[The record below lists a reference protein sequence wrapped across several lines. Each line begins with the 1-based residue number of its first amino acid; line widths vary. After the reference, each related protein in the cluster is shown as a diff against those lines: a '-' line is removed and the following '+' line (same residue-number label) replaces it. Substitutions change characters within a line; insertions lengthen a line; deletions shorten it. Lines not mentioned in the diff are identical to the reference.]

1 MRLSQES
8 RIEWRNN
15 YLLLNLIFLPYPTTF
30 NYLKPSF
37 LLWNT
42 VCKKKLS
49 MLIRANEL
57 KHTLSFYNSP
67 YSCNTFKTCS
77 NSSGINANTSLNDIL
92 NNEAIMKTIMAY
104 CPDNIEQLINTYRN
118 FSKMSDMLG
127 MMDMFNNASGDNS
140 FNNVNSSGFNNA
152 SSNEFNNNNSND
164 NSEFSNFNNNTG
176 SGGFNNI
183 NINNILNS
191 SQKDMYNEYIKQLD
205 KLDFNDSNNYGSSNN
220 N

>member
-1 MRLSQES
+1 MAKQLPVTEFD
-8 RIEWRNN
+8 ILTLPG
-15 YLLLNLIFLPYPTTF
+15 YLQLFKALIPFMEYGMQ
-30 NYLKPSF
+30 
-37 LLWNT
+37 
-42 VCKKKLS
+42 KKLS

-92 NNEAIMKTIMAY
+92 NNEAIMKTILAY

-118 FSKMSDMLG
+118 FSKMSDMFG
-127 MMDMFNNASGDNS
+127 MMDM
-140 FNNVNSSGFNNA
+140 FNNA
-152 SSNEFNNNNSND
+152 SSNEFNNNN
-164 NSEFSNFNNNTG
+164 FNNNTG
-176 SGGFNNI
+176 SGEFNNI
-183 NINNILNS
+183 SINNILNS

-205 KLDFNDSNNYGSSNN
+205 KLDFNDGNNYGSSNN

>member
-1 MRLSQES
+1 
-8 RIEWRNN
+8 
-15 YLLLNLIFLPYPTTF
+15 
-30 NYLKPSF
+30 
-37 LLWNT
+37 
-42 VCKKKLS
+42 

-67 YSCNTFKTCS
+67 YSYNTFKTCS

-92 NNEAIMKTIMAY
+92 NNEAIMKTILAY

-118 FSKMSDMLG
+118 FSKMSDMFG
-127 MMDMFNNASGDNS
+127 MMDM
-140 FNNVNSSGFNNA
+140 FNNA

-164 NSEFSNFNNNTG
+164 NSEFNNFNNNTG
-176 SGGFNNI
+176 SGEFNNI
-183 NINNILNS
+183 SINNILNS

-205 KLDFNDSNNYGSSNN
+205 KLDFNDGNNYGSSNN

>member
-1 MRLSQES
+1 MAKQLPVTEFD
-8 RIEWRNN
+8 ILTLPD
-15 YLLLNLIFLPYPTTF
+15 YLQLFKALIPFMEYGMQ
-30 NYLKPSF
+30 
-37 LLWNT
+37 
-42 VCKKKLS
+42 KKLS

-140 FNNVNSSGFNNA
+140 FNNVNS
-152 SSNEFNNNNSND
+152 
-164 NSEFSNFNNNTG
+164 EFSIFNNNTG
-176 SGGFNNI
+176 SGGVNNI

>member
-1 MRLSQES
+1 MAKQLPVTEFD
-8 RIEWRNN
+8 ILTLPG
-15 YLLLNLIFLPYPTTF
+15 YLQLFKALIPFMEYGMQ
-30 NYLKPSF
+30 
-37 LLWNT
+37 
-42 VCKKKLS
+42 KKLS

-92 NNEAIMKTIMAY
+92 NNEAIMKTILAY

-118 FSKMSDMLG
+118 FSKMSDMFG
-127 MMDMFNNASGDNS
+127 MMDM
-140 FNNVNSSGFNNA
+140 FNNA
-152 SSNEFNNNNSND
+152 SSNEFNNNNSNN
-164 NSEFSNFNNNTG
+164 NSEFKNFNNNTG
-176 SGGFNNI
+176 SGEFNNI
-183 NINNILNS
+183 SINNILNS

-205 KLDFNDSNNYGSSNN
+205 KLDFNDGNNYGSSNN

>member
-1 MRLSQES
+1 MAKQLPVTEFD
-8 RIEWRNN
+8 ILTLPG
-15 YLLLNLIFLPYPTTF
+15 YLQLFKALIPFMEYGMQ
-30 NYLKPSF
+30 
-37 LLWNT
+37 
-42 VCKKKLS
+42 KKLS

-92 NNEAIMKTIMAY
+92 NNEAIMKTILAY

-118 FSKMSDMLG
+118 FS
-127 MMDMFNNASGDNS
+127 
-140 FNNVNSSGFNNA
+140 NNA

-164 NSEFSNFNNNTG
+164 NSEFNNFNNNTG
-176 SGGFNNI
+176 SGEFNNI
-183 NINNILNS
+183 SINNILNS

-205 KLDFNDSNNYGSSNN
+205 KLDFNDGNNYGSSNN

>member
-1 MRLSQES
+1 MAKQLPVTEFD
-8 RIEWRNN
+8 ILTLPG
-15 YLLLNLIFLPYPTTF
+15 YLQLFKALIPFMEYGMQ
-30 NYLKPSF
+30 
-37 LLWNT
+37 
-42 VCKKKLS
+42 KKLS

-92 NNEAIMKTIMAY
+92 NNEAIMKTILAY

-118 FSKMSDMLG
+118 FSKMSDMFG
-127 MMDMFNNASGDNS
+127 MMDM
-140 FNNVNSSGFNNA
+140 FNNA

-164 NSEFSNFNNNTG
+164 NSEFNNFNNTTG
-176 SGGFNNI
+176 SGEFNNI
-183 NINNILNS
+183 SINNILNS

-205 KLDFNDSNNYGSSNN
+205 KLDFNDGNNYGSSNN

>member
-1 MRLSQES
+1 MAKQLPVTEFD
-8 RIEWRNN
+8 ILTLPD
-15 YLLLNLIFLPYPTTF
+15 YLQLFKALIPFMEYGMQ
-30 NYLKPSF
+30 
-37 LLWNT
+37 
-42 VCKKKLS
+42 KKLS

-152 SSNEFNNNNSND
+152 SSNEFNNCPPI
-164 NSEFSNFNNNTG
+164 TCIG
-176 SGGFNNI
+176 
-183 NINNILNS
+183 
-191 SQKDMYNEYIKQLD
+191 
-205 KLDFNDSNNYGSSNN
+205 
-220 N
+220 

>member
-1 MRLSQES
+1 MAKQLPVTEFD
-8 RIEWRNN
+8 ILTLPG
-15 YLLLNLIFLPYPTTF
+15 YLQLFKALIPFMEYGMQ
-30 NYLKPSF
+30 
-37 LLWNT
+37 
-42 VCKKKLS
+42 KKLS

-92 NNEAIMKTIMAY
+92 NNEAIMKAIMAY

-127 MMDMFNNASGDNS
+127 MMDMFNNAS
-140 FNNVNSSGFNNA
+140 
-152 SSNEFNNNNSND
+152 SNEFNNNNSND
-164 NSEFSNFNNNTG
+164 NSEFSNFNNTTG

-205 KLDFNDSNNYGSSNN
+205 KLDFNDGNNYGSSNN

>member
-1 MRLSQES
+1 MAKQLPVTEFD
-8 RIEWRNN
+8 ILTLPG
-15 YLLLNLIFLPYPTTF
+15 YLQLFKALIPFMEYGMQ
-30 NYLKPSF
+30 
-37 LLWNT
+37 
-42 VCKKKLS
+42 KKLS

-92 NNEAIMKTIMAY
+92 NNEAIMKTILAY
-104 CPDNIEQLINTYRN
+104 CPDNIAQLINTYRN
-118 FSKMSDMLG
+118 FSKMSDMFG
-127 MMDMFNNASGDNS
+127 MMDM
-140 FNNVNSSGFNNA
+140 FNNA

-164 NSEFSNFNNNTG
+164 NSEFNNFNNTTG
-176 SGGFNNI
+176 SGEFNNI
-183 NINNILNS
+183 SINNILNS

-205 KLDFNDSNNYGSSNN
+205 KLDFNDGNNYGSSNN

>member
-1 MRLSQES
+1 MAKQLPVTEFD
-8 RIEWRNN
+8 ILTLPD
-15 YLLLNLIFLPYPTTF
+15 YLQLFKALIPFMEYGMQ
-30 NYLKPSF
+30 
-37 LLWNT
+37 
-42 VCKKKLS
+42 KKLS

-92 NNEAIMKTIMAY
+92 NNEAIMKTILAY

-118 FSKMSDMLG
+118 FSKMSDMFG
-127 MMDMFNNASGDNS
+127 MMDM
-140 FNNVNSSGFNNA
+140 FNNA

-164 NSEFSNFNNNTG
+164 NSEFNNFNNNTG
-176 SGGFNNI
+176 SGEFNNI
-183 NINNILNS
+183 SINNILNS

>member
-1 MRLSQES
+1 MAKQLPVTEFD
-8 RIEWRNN
+8 ILTIPD
-15 YLLLNLIFLPYPTTF
+15 YLQLFKALIPFMEYGMQ
-30 NYLKPSF
+30 KR
-37 LLWNT
+37 
-42 VCKKKLS
+42 LS

-118 FSKMSDMLG
+118 FSKMSDMFN

-140 FNNVNSSGFNNA
+140 FNNNAGSGGYNNENSS
-152 SSNEFNNNNSND
+152 
-164 NSEFSNFNNNTG
+164 
-176 SGGFNNI
+176 GFNNI
-183 NINNILNS
+183 NINNMLNS

-205 KLDFNDSNNYGSSNN
+205 KLDFSDGNNYGSNN
-220 N
+220 NN

>member
-1 MRLSQES
+1 MTKQLPVTEFD
-8 RIEWRNN
+8 ILTLPG
-15 YLLLNLIFLPYPTTF
+15 YLQLFKALIPFMEYGMQ
-30 NYLKPSF
+30 
-37 LLWNT
+37 
-42 VCKKKLS
+42 KKLS

-92 NNEAIMKTIMAY
+92 NNEAIMKTILAY

-118 FSKMSDMLG
+118 FSKMSDMFG
-127 MMDMFNNASGDNS
+127 MMDM
-140 FNNVNSSGFNNA
+140 FNNA
-152 SSNEFNNNNSND
+152 SSNEFNNNNSNN
-164 NSEFSNFNNNTG
+164 NSEFNNFNNNTG
-176 SGGFNNI
+176 SGEFNNI
-183 NINNILNS
+183 SINNILNS

-205 KLDFNDSNNYGSSNN
+205 KLDFNDGNNYGSSNN

>member
-1 MRLSQES
+1 MAKQLPVTEFD
-8 RIEWRNN
+8 ILTLPD
-15 YLLLNLIFLPYPTTF
+15 YLQLFKALIPFMEYGMQ
-30 NYLKPSF
+30 
-37 LLWNT
+37 
-42 VCKKKLS
+42 KKLS

-118 FSKMSDMLG
+118 FSKMSDMFG
-127 MMDMFNNASGDNS
+127 MMDM
-140 FNNVNSSGFNNA
+140 FNNA

-164 NSEFSNFNNNTG
+164 NSEFNNFNNNTG
-176 SGGFNNI
+176 SGEFNNI
-183 NINNILNS
+183 SINNILNS

-205 KLDFNDSNNYGSSNN
+205 KLDFNDGNNYGSSNN

>member
-1 MRLSQES
+1 MAKQLPVTEFD
-8 RIEWRNN
+8 ILTLPD
-15 YLLLNLIFLPYPTTF
+15 YLQLFKALIPFMEYGMQ
-30 NYLKPSF
+30 
-37 LLWNT
+37 
-42 VCKKKLS
+42 KKLS

-118 FSKMSDMLG
+118 FSKMSEMLG

-205 KLDFNDSNNYGSSNN
+205 KLDFNDGNNYGSSNN

>member
-1 MRLSQES
+1 MAKQLPVTEFD
-8 RIEWRNN
+8 ILTLPD
-15 YLLLNLIFLPYPTTF
+15 YLQLFKALIPFMEYGMQ
-30 NYLKPSF
+30 
-37 LLWNT
+37 
-42 VCKKKLS
+42 KKLS

-92 NNEAIMKTIMAY
+92 NNEAIMKTILAY

-118 FSKMSDMLG
+118 FSKMSDMFG
-127 MMDMFNNASGDNS
+127 MMDM
-140 FNNVNSSGFNNA
+140 FNNA
-152 SSNEFNNNNSND
+152 SSNEFNNNNSNN
-164 NSEFSNFNNNTG
+164 NSEFNNFNNNTG
-176 SGGFNNI
+176 SGEFNNI
-183 NINNILNS
+183 SINNILNS

-205 KLDFNDSNNYGSSNN
+205 KLDFNDGNNYGSSNN

>member
-1 MRLSQES
+1 
-8 RIEWRNN
+8 
-15 YLLLNLIFLPYPTTF
+15 
-30 NYLKPSF
+30 
-37 LLWNT
+37 
-42 VCKKKLS
+42 
-49 MLIRANEL
+49 
-57 KHTLSFYNSP
+57 
-67 YSCNTFKTCS
+67 
-77 NSSGINANTSLNDIL
+77 
-92 NNEAIMKTIMAY
+92 
-104 CPDNIEQLINTYRN
+104 
-118 FSKMSDMLG
+118 MLG

-152 SSNEFNNNNSND
+152 SSND

-205 KLDFNDSNNYGSSNN
+205 KLDFNDGNNYGSSNN

>member
-1 MRLSQES
+1 MAKQLPVTEFD
-8 RIEWRNN
+8 ILTLPG
-15 YLLLNLIFLPYPTTF
+15 YLQLFKALIPFMEYGMQ
-30 NYLKPSF
+30 
-37 LLWNT
+37 
-42 VCKKKLS
+42 KKLS

-77 NSSGINANTSLNDIL
+77 NSSGINATTSLNDIL
-92 NNEAIMKTIMAY
+92 NNEAIMKTILAY

-118 FSKMSDMLG
+118 FSKMSDMFG
-127 MMDMFNNASGDNS
+127 MMDM
-140 FNNVNSSGFNNA
+140 FNNA

-164 NSEFSNFNNNTG
+164 NSEFNNFNNNTG
-176 SGGFNNI
+176 PGEFNNI
-183 NINNILNS
+183 SINNILNS

-205 KLDFNDSNNYGSSNN
+205 KLDFNDGNNYGSSNN

>member
-1 MRLSQES
+1 MAKQLPVTEFD
-8 RIEWRNN
+8 ILTLPD
-15 YLLLNLIFLPYPTTF
+15 YLQLFKALIPFMEYGMQ
-30 NYLKPSF
+30 
-37 LLWNT
+37 
-42 VCKKKLS
+42 KKLS

-92 NNEAIMKTIMAY
+92 NNEAIMKTIM
-104 CPDNIEQLINTYRN
+104 
-118 FSKMSDMLG
+118 
-127 MMDMFNNASGDNS
+127 DMFNNASGDNS

-164 NSEFSNFNNNTG
+164 NSEFSNFNNTTG

>member
-1 MRLSQES
+1 MAKQLPVTEFD
-8 RIEWRNN
+8 ILTLPG
-15 YLLLNLIFLPYPTTF
+15 YLQLFKALIPFMEYGMQ
-30 NYLKPSF
+30 
-37 LLWNT
+37 
-42 VCKKKLS
+42 KKLS

-92 NNEAIMKTIMAY
+92 NNEAIMKTILAY

-118 FSKMSDMLG
+118 FSKMSDMFG
-127 MMDMFNNASGDNS
+127 MMDMFNNAS
-140 FNNVNSSGFNNA
+140 
-152 SSNEFNNNNSND
+152 SNKFNNNNSND
-164 NSEFSNFNNNTG
+164 NSEFNNFNNTTG
-176 SGGFNNI
+176 SGEFNNI
-183 NINNILNS
+183 SINNILNS

-205 KLDFNDSNNYGSSNN
+205 KLDFNDGNNYGSSNN

>member
-1 MRLSQES
+1 MAKQLPVTEFD
-8 RIEWRNN
+8 ILTLPD
-15 YLLLNLIFLPYPTTF
+15 YLQLFKALIPFMEYGMQ
-30 NYLKPSF
+30 
-37 LLWNT
+37 
-42 VCKKKLS
+42 KKLS

-92 NNEAIMKTIMAY
+92 NNEAIMKTILAY

-118 FSKMSDMLG
+118 FSKMSDMFG
-127 MMDMFNNASGDNS
+127 MMDM
-140 FNNVNSSGFNNA
+140 FNNA
-152 SSNEFNNNNSND
+152 SSNEFNNNNSNN
-164 NSEFSNFNNNTG
+164 NSEFNNFNNNTG
-176 SGGFNNI
+176 SGEFNNI
-183 NINNILNS
+183 SINNILNS

>member
-1 MRLSQES
+1 MAKQLPVTEFD
-8 RIEWRNN
+8 ILTLPG
-15 YLLLNLIFLPYPTTF
+15 YLQLFKALIPFMEYGMQ
-30 NYLKPSF
+30 
-37 LLWNT
+37 
-42 VCKKKLS
+42 KKLS

-92 NNEAIMKTIMAY
+92 NNEAIMKTILAY

-118 FSKMSDMLG
+118 FSKMSDMFG
-127 MMDMFNNASGDNS
+127 MMDM
-140 FNNVNSSGFNNA
+140 FNNA

-164 NSEFSNFNNNTG
+164 NSEFNNFNNNTG
-176 SGGFNNI
+176 SGEFNNI
-183 NINNILNS
+183 SINNILNS
-191 SQKDMYNEYIKQLD
+191 SQKDMYTEYIKQLD
-205 KLDFNDSNNYGSSNN
+205 KLDFNDGNHYGRSNN

>member
-1 MRLSQES
+1 MAKQLPVTEFD
-8 RIEWRNN
+8 ILTLPG
-15 YLLLNLIFLPYPTTF
+15 YLQLFKALIPFMEYGMQ
-30 NYLKPSF
+30 
-37 LLWNT
+37 
-42 VCKKKLS
+42 KKLS

-92 NNEAIMKTIMAY
+92 NNEAIMKTILAY

-118 FSKMSDMLG
+118 FSKMSDMFG
-127 MMDMFNNASGDNS
+127 MMDM
-140 FNNVNSSGFNNA
+140 FNNA

-164 NSEFSNFNNNTG
+164 NSEFNNFNNNTG
-176 SGGFNNI
+176 YGEFNNI
-183 NINNILNS
+183 SINNILNS

-205 KLDFNDSNNYGSSNN
+205 KLDFNDGNNYGSSNN

>member
-1 MRLSQES
+1 MAKQLPVTEFD
-8 RIEWRNN
+8 ILTLPG
-15 YLLLNLIFLPYPTTF
+15 YLQLFKALIPFMEYGMQ
-30 NYLKPSF
+30 
-37 LLWNT
+37 
-42 VCKKKLS
+42 KKIS

-92 NNEAIMKTIMAY
+92 NNEAIMKTILAY

-118 FSKMSDMLG
+118 FSKMSDMFG
-127 MMDMFNNASGDNS
+127 MMDM
-140 FNNVNSSGFNNA
+140 FNNA

-164 NSEFSNFNNNTG
+164 NSEFNNFNNSTG
-176 SGGFNNI
+176 SGEFNNI
-183 NINNILNS
+183 SINNILNS

-205 KLDFNDSNNYGSSNN
+205 KLDFNDGNNYGSSNN

>member
-1 MRLSQES
+1 
-8 RIEWRNN
+8 
-15 YLLLNLIFLPYPTTF
+15 
-30 NYLKPSF
+30 
-37 LLWNT
+37 
-42 VCKKKLS
+42 
-49 MLIRANEL
+49 
-57 KHTLSFYNSP
+57 
-67 YSCNTFKTCS
+67 
-77 NSSGINANTSLNDIL
+77 
-92 NNEAIMKTIMAY
+92 MKTIMAY

-205 KLDFNDSNNYGSSNN
+205 KLDFNDGNNYGSSNN

>member
-1 MRLSQES
+1 MAKQLPVTEFD
-8 RIEWRNN
+8 ILTLPG
-15 YLLLNLIFLPYPTTF
+15 YLQLFKALIPFMEYGMQ
-30 NYLKPSF
+30 
-37 LLWNT
+37 
-42 VCKKKLS
+42 KKLS

-77 NSSGINANTSLNDIL
+77 NSSVINANTSLNYIL
-92 NNEAIMKTIMAY
+92 NNEAIMKTILAY

-118 FSKMSDMLG
+118 FSKMSDMFG
-127 MMDMFNNASGDNS
+127 MMDM
-140 FNNVNSSGFNNA
+140 FNNA

-164 NSEFSNFNNNTG
+164 NSEFNNFNNNTG
-176 SGGFNNI
+176 SGEFNNI
-183 NINNILNS
+183 SINNILNS

-205 KLDFNDSNNYGSSNN
+205 KLDFNDGNNYGSSNN

>member
-1 MRLSQES
+1 MAKQLPVTEFD
-8 RIEWRNN
+8 ILTLPG
-15 YLLLNLIFLPYPTTF
+15 YLQLFKALIPFMEYGMQ
-30 NYLKPSF
+30 
-37 LLWNT
+37 
-42 VCKKKLS
+42 KKLS

-92 NNEAIMKTIMAY
+92 NNEAIMKTILAY

-118 FSKMSDMLG
+118 FSKMSDMFG
-127 MMDMFNNASGDNS
+127 MMDMFNNASY
-140 FNNVNSSGFNNA
+140 
-152 SSNEFNNNNSND
+152 NEFNNNNSNN
-164 NSEFSNFNNNTG
+164 NSEFNNFNNNTG
-176 SGGFNNI
+176 SGEFNNI
-183 NINNILNS
+183 SINNILNS

-205 KLDFNDSNNYGSSNN
+205 KLDFNDGNNYGSSNN

>member
-15 YLLLNLIFLPYPTTF
+15 YLLLNLIFLHYPTAF
-30 NYLKPSF
+30 NYLKP
-37 LLWNT
+37 
-42 VCKKKLS
+42 S

-57 KHTLSFYNSP
+57 KHTLSFYNST

>member
-1 MRLSQES
+1 MAKQLPVTEFD
-8 RIEWRNN
+8 ILTLPD
-15 YLLLNLIFLPYPTTF
+15 YLQLFKALIPFMEYGMQ
-30 NYLKPSF
+30 
-37 LLWNT
+37 
-42 VCKKKLS
+42 KKLS

-152 SSNEFNNNNSND
+152 SSNEFNN
-164 NSEFSNFNNNTG
+164 
-176 SGGFNNI
+176 I

>member
-1 MRLSQES
+1 MEYGMQ
-8 RIEWRNN
+8 
-15 YLLLNLIFLPYPTTF
+15 
-30 NYLKPSF
+30 
-37 LLWNT
+37 
-42 VCKKKLS
+42 KKLS

-92 NNEAIMKTIMAY
+92 NNEAIMKTILAY

-118 FSKMSDMLG
+118 FSKMSDMFG
-127 MMDMFNNASGDNS
+127 MMDM
-140 FNNVNSSGFNNA
+140 FNNA

-164 NSEFSNFNNNTG
+164 NSEFNNFNNNTG
-176 SGGFNNI
+176 SGEFNNI
-183 NINNILNS
+183 SINNILNS

-205 KLDFNDSNNYGSSNN
+205 KLDFNDGNNYGSSNN

>member
-1 MRLSQES
+1 MAKQLPVTEFD
-8 RIEWRNN
+8 ILTLPD
-15 YLLLNLIFLPYPTTF
+15 YLQLFKALIPFMEYGMQ
-30 NYLKPSF
+30 
-37 LLWNT
+37 
-42 VCKKKLS
+42 KKLS

-77 NSSGINANTSLNDIL
+77 NSS
-92 NNEAIMKTIMAY
+92 
-104 CPDNIEQLINTYRN
+104 
-118 FSKMSDMLG
+118 
-127 MMDMFNNASGDNS
+127 
-140 FNNVNSSGFNNA
+140 NNVNSSGFNNA

>member
-1 MRLSQES
+1 MAKQLPVTEFDILTLPS
-8 RIEWRNN
+8 
-15 YLLLNLIFLPYPTTF
+15 YLQLFKALIPFMEYGMQ
-30 NYLKPSF
+30 
-37 LLWNT
+37 
-42 VCKKKLS
+42 KKLS

-92 NNEAIMKTIMAY
+92 NNEAIMKTILAY

-118 FSKMSDMLG
+118 FSKMSDMFG
-127 MMDMFNNASGDNS
+127 MMDM
-140 FNNVNSSGFNNA
+140 FNNA

-164 NSEFSNFNNNTG
+164 NSEFNNFNNNTG
-176 SGGFNNI
+176 SGEFNNI
-183 NINNILNS
+183 SINNILNS

-205 KLDFNDSNNYGSSNN
+205 KLDFNDGNNYGSSNN